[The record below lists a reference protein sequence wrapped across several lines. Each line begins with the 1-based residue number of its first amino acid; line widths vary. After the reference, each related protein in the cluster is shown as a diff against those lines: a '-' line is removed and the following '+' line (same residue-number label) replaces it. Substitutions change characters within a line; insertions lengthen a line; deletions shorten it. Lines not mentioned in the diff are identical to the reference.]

1 MPTHCPTCRVKRRY
15 RKKRAAFCTSI
26 PTHPGQFDSQFEHQV
41 SIGFKRID
49 YRTVRAQVKRRHRF
63 ENSTASKR
71 LLRLLSAMKKGHCYE
86 KSNLPVVIYDN
97 PHGFS
102 FARIKPGRSIERYFF
117 FSPSKLFQSLTFRFH
132 VVYHNP
138 LRFRR

>member
-71 LLRLLSAMKKGHCYE
+71 RRLLSAMKKGHGE
-86 KSNLPVVIYDN
+86 KQFAGCHLRQSPRLLVRPDQTWSVNRTLFLFFPLET
-97 PHGFS
+97 FS
-102 FARIKPGRSIERYFF
+102 ISHFPRPRGVS
-117 FSPSKLFQSLTFRFH
+117 
-132 VVYHNP
+132 
-138 LRFRR
+138 